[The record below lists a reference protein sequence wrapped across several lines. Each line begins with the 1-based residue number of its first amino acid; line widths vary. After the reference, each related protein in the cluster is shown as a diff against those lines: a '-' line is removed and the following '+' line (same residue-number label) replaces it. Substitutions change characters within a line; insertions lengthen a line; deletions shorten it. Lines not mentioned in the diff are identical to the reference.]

1 MTIEDEELVGEF
13 VVESNEHLA
22 DIENQLLQIEQAGA
36 NIDADLVN
44 KVFRGI
50 HSIKGAAGFLGFT
63 AIKEL
68 AHSLENVL
76 NKIRSNELV
85 PDSNNTNV
93 MLRAGDT
100 LRVLINDAANSNNV
114 DVSEQINHL
123 NQVLDGNAVGA
134 APAAEVPVEQLEV
147 AEAPVVEEPAT
158 VTEVAEVEVVDSPE
172 VVEEYTPTPEQSYEP
187 EPVPA
192 APVSYT
198 PPAPTSTIDTG
209 AANKTTVTPV
219 DSSIRVSVNVLD
231 HLMNLAGE
239 LVLSRNQLMQA
250 VASQERMGLDAAAAD
265 LDQVTSSLQ
274 EAIMQT
280 RMQPI
285 GTVFGKF
292 PRIVRD
298 LSGQLGKQCKI
309 EIEGKEVEVD
319 KTIVEAIGDPLTHLI
334 RNSVDHGVETPEV
347 RSRNRKPVEGSIWLR
362 AFHKAGKVC
371 IEIQDDGA
379 GIDPAKLRKKA
390 MEKGVIS
397 ADRAEAMSDREA
409 VRLIFHPGFSTAEK
423 VSDVSGRG
431 VGMDVVRT
439 NIEKLGGAVD
449 VDSEVGV
456 GTNIRVTLPLTLAII
471 PSMIVKCGRDQFA
484 LPQANIAELVRLRP
498 GEVASRID
506 RVKSAEVLRLRGAL
520 LPLVRLDE
528 SLGLPR
534 NKSENSNAP
543 MNIIV
548 VETGQVRYGLI
559 VDGIHDSEE
568 IVVKPL
574 GMHLKGE
581 NCLAGATIL
590 GNGRVALILDAAG
603 IASKSGVQLT
613 HDSNEAHEAHKESVE
628 QNHTQTLLLFSSD
641 PADLFAVPMGVVAR
655 IERVKTANIDR
666 VGGQELLQYRGTSL
680 PLISVE
686 SQLKVN
692 ARPDVDRLYVI
703 VFTIGERE
711 VGLVAPKLDDIREL
725 SCDIDDETFKEPGV
739 AGSLVIDDR
748 VTRLLDV
755 FELAEV
761 THPQWFT
768 ESREDVSEPEDNPPR
783 ILLAEDSSFFRRQV
797 AGFFKN
803 EGFETYEYE
812 DGLEA
817 WNALSQ
823 DGVEVDLVVTDI
835 EMPNM
840 DGFQLCQNIRN
851 TGSLQHLP
859 TIALTSLSSESD
871 VMHGQQVG
879 FNDYQVKMHRENL
892 IRSIRNLLAAS
903 KGGKKNKPRRKL
915 ATAGS

>member
-1 MTIEDEELVGEF
+1 MAIEDEELIGEF
-13 VVESNEHLA
+13 IVESNEHLA
-22 DIENQLLQIEQAGA
+22 DIENQLLAIEEGGA
-36 NIDADLVN
+36 NIDVDLVN
-44 KVFRGI
+44 KIFRGV
-50 HSIKGAAGFLGFT
+50 HSIKGAAGFLGLAT
-63 AIKEL
+63 IKEL

-76 NKIRSNELV
+76 NKVRSGELIPT
-85 PDSNNTNV
+85 PDNTNV

-100 LRVLINDAANSNNV
+100 LRVLVNDALNSNGV
-114 DVSEQINHL
+114 DVSDRIADL
-123 NQVLDGNAVGA
+123 SRVLEEDVELATVDPPTAGSTPGDDEVTPELMSANPAD
-134 APAAEVPVEQLEV
+134 PAASVVPTPNPTR
-147 AEAPVVEEPAT
+147 ASEASPAVSEASNKPPAT
-158 VTEVAEVEVVDSPE
+158 TSVE
-172 VVEEYTPTPEQSYEP
+172 
-187 EPVPA
+187 
-192 APVSYT
+192 
-198 PPAPTSTIDTG
+198 
-209 AANKTTVTPV
+209 
-219 DSSIRVSVNVLD
+219 SSIRVPVGVLD
-231 HLMNLAGE
+231 QLMNLAGE

-250 VASQERMGLDAAAAD
+250 VASHERMGLDAAAAD

-285 GTVFGKF
+285 GSVFGKF

-298 LSGQLGKQCKI
+298 LSSQLGKQCKI

-334 RNSVDHGVETPEV
+334 RNSVDHGVESPDERTANKKTPEGTV
-347 RSRNRKPVEGSIWLR
+347 WLR

-379 GIDPAKLRKKA
+379 GINPERLKSKA
-390 MEKGVIS
+390 LEKGLIS
-397 ADRAEAMSDREA
+397 TDRAEQMSDREA

-439 NIEKLGGAVD
+439 NIEKLGGHVD
-449 VDSEVGV
+449 IDSEVGV

-471 PSMIVKCGRDQFA
+471 PSMIVKCGGDQFA

-520 LPLVRLDE
+520 LPLVRLDA
-528 SLGLPR
+528 SLDVH
-534 NKSENSNAP
+534 SEVLGQSDAP

-574 GMHLKGE
+574 GVHLKGC

-603 IASKSGVQLT
+603 IASTAGVQLT
-613 HDSNEAHEAHKESVE
+613 HEASDDSDAQHEVVA
-628 QNHTQTLLLFSSD
+628 QNNSQALLLFSSD
-641 PADLFAVPMGVVAR
+641 PADRFAVPMGVVAR
-655 IERVKTANIDR
+655 LERVRSDQIDT
-666 VGGQELLQYRGTSL
+666 VGDQELLQYRGMSL
-680 PLISVE
+680 PLLAVE
-686 SQLKVN
+686 DHLRVNPRPKV
-692 ARPDVDRLYVI
+692 DCVYVI
-703 VFTIGERE
+703 VFTIGDRE
-711 VGLVAPKLDDIREL
+711 VGLIAPHLDDIREI
-725 SCDIDDETFKEPGV
+725 SCEIDPVTFQEPGV
-739 AGSLVIDDR
+739 AGSMVIDER
-748 VTRLLDV
+748 ATRLLDL
-755 FELAEV
+755 FELAEI
-761 THPQWFT
+761 THPQWFADA
-768 ESREDVSEPEDNPPR
+768 REDNDQGDDAGPGR

-803 EGFETYEYE
+803 EGYDTFEYE

-817 WNALSQ
+817 WKALT
-823 DGVEVDLVVTDI
+823 EEKLEIDLIVTDI

-840 DGFQLCQNIRN
+840 DGFQLCQNVRSN
-851 TGSLQHLP
+851 PKLQHVP
-859 TIALTSLSSESD
+859 VVALTSLSSDSD
-871 VMHGQQVG
+871 VDRGRQVG
-879 FNDYQVKMHRENL
+879 FDDYQVKMHRENL
-892 IRSIRNLLAAS
+892 IRSVRNLLSSTRANS
-903 KGGKKNKPRRKL
+903 KSNPKRQL
-915 ATAGS
+915 ANAGS